1 MSLFGKKEKIII
13 EQMKRE
19 KIIDKLR
26 IRQLEKRCEEKD
38 YLFKE
43 MSYDGLRY

>member
-38 YLFKE
+38 
-43 MSYDGLRY
+43 